1 MNVKVEKTDKN
12 IVTLEIEVTKEMF
25 EEGME
30 KAYRKN
36 VKSIALPGF
45 RKGKAPRKFI
55 EKYYGEGVFYED
67 AINFVCPDA
76 YDKAIEENNI
86 SPVAQPEIEIVQIG
100 GGENLIFKAVVTVK
114 PEFEL
119 GEYKGI
125 KVDKIEYIPKAKD
138 VEAELA
144 RMQEQNARLVTVEDR
159 TVENGDIVTIDY
171 EGFVDGTP
179 FAGGADKNHD
189 LTIGSGQF
197 IPGFEEQLIGK
208 ACNSESEIK
217 VTFPEEYH
225 AEELKGKDAT
235 FKVTIHS
242 IKKKDVPAL
251 DDEFAKDVSEFD
263 TLDALKADIKE
274 QLTKAGETRALRETE
289 EKIMEE
295 IANATEIDIP
305 RPMIET
311 QIDRMMDDFRYRLSS
326 QGLTLEQ
333 YAEYTGMPLTEM
345 RKQYEENAARAV
357 KGSLIL
363 EKIAAVE
370 SIEATEE
377 EIEAELQKMAE
388 SYKMEL
394 DKIKKIMGENIDGIA
409 ADLKTNKTLDFL
421 VKNAEIKK
429 ATTRKK
435 AAPKAADAEAAEE
448 TSPAK
453 KAPAK
458 KTTTTKAAGE
468 AKKTTTTKA
477 KTTSKASGTTAKS
490 TASKSTAAKSTT
502 AKKTTKKE
510 TETDTK
516 KTVKKDTA
524 K

>member
-12 IVTLEIEVTKEMF
+12 IVTLEIEVAKEIF

-55 EKYYGEGVFYED
+55 EKYYGEAVFYED
-67 AINFVCPDA
+67 AINFVCPNA
-76 YDKAIEENNI
+76 YDKAIEENKI

-100 GGENLIFKAVVTVK
+100 NGDNLIFKAVVTVK

-125 KVDKIEYIPKAKD
+125 KVDKIEYIPTDKD
-138 VEAELA
+138 IDAEFA
-144 RMQEQNARLVTVEDR
+144 RMQEQNARIITVEDR
-159 TVENGDIVTIDY
+159 PVENGDIVTIDY
-171 EGFVDGTP
+171 EGFVDGTA

-208 ACNSESEIK
+208 ECGSEIEIN
-217 VTFPEEYH
+217 VTFPTEYH
-225 AEELKGKDAT
+225 AEELKGKDAM

-242 IKKKDVPAL
+242 IKKKELPAL

-263 TLDALKADIKE
+263 TFDALKADVTE

-289 EKIMEE
+289 DKIMEA
-295 IANATEIDIP
+295 IAEATEIDIP
-305 RPMIET
+305 QAMIET
-311 QIDRMMDDFRYRLSS
+311 QIDKMMDDFRYRLSS

-333 YAEYTGMPLTEM
+333 YAEYTGMPITEM
-345 RKQYEENAARAV
+345 RKQYADNAQKAV

-363 EKIAAVE
+363 EKIAE
-370 SIEATEE
+370 TEAIKATDE
-377 EIEAELQKMAE
+377 EIEAELQKMADT
-388 SYKMEL
+388 YKMEL
-394 DKIKKIMGENIDGIA
+394 DKIKKIMGDNLDGIA
-409 ADLKTNKTLDFL
+409 ADLTTNKTLEFL

-429 ATTRKK
+429 ARKK
-435 AAPKAADAEAAEE
+435 ATSKSTDAEVAEE
-448 TSPAK
+448 ATPAK
-453 KAPAK
+453 KSTAK
-458 KTTTTKAAGE
+458 KTTAKSDAAE
-468 AKKTTTTKA
+468 KKTTTKSSAT
-477 KTTSKASGTTAKS
+477 KS
-490 TASKSTAAKSTT
+490 TSAKTT
-502 AKKTTKKE
+502 AKKTTKKD
-510 TETDTK
+510 TEESDK
-516 KTVKKDTA
+516 
-524 K
+524 

>member
-12 IVTLEIEVTKEMF
+12 MITLEIEVAKEVF

-55 EKYYGEGVFYED
+55 EKYYGEAVFFED

-76 YDKAIEENNI
+76 YDKAITDNNI

-100 GGENLIFKAVVTVK
+100 NGENLIFKATVAVK

-119 GEYKGI
+119 AEYKGI
-125 KVDKIEYIPKAKD
+125 KVDKIEYIPTEED
-138 VEAELA
+138 VNAEIA
-144 RMQEQNARLVTVEDR
+144 RMQEQNARILTVEDR
-159 TVENGDIVTIDY
+159 AVENGDIVTIDY
-171 EGFVDGTP
+171 EGFVDDVA
-179 FAGGADKNHD
+179 FAGGSDKNHD

-208 ACNSESEIK
+208 ECGSENEIQVK
-217 VTFPEEYH
+217 FPEEYH
-225 AEELKGKDAT
+225 AEELKGKDAS

-242 IKKKDVPAL
+242 IKKKELPAL

-263 TLDALKADIKE
+263 TFEALKADIKE
-274 QLTKAGETRALRETE
+274 KLTKTGENRALRETE
-289 EKIMEE
+289 DKILET

-311 QIDRMMDDFRYRLSS
+311 QIDKMLDDFRYRLSS

-333 YAEYTGMPLTEM
+333 YAEYTGMKISDM
-345 RKQYEENAARAV
+345 RAQYEENALRAV

-363 EKIAAVE
+363 EKIA
-370 SIEATEE
+370 EAEDIKATDE
-377 EIEAELQKMAE
+377 EIEAELQKMADT
-388 SYKMEL
+388 YNMDL
-394 DKIKKIMGENIDGIA
+394 DKIKKIMGANIEGLS
-409 ADLKTNKTLDFL
+409 ADLATNKTLEFL

-429 ATTRKK
+429 PRKK
-435 AAPKAADAEAAEE
+435 AASKSTEAEIAND
-448 TSPAK
+448 P
-453 KAPAK
+453 APAK
-458 KTTTTKAAGE
+458 KTT
-468 AKKTTTTKA
+468 AKKTT
-477 KTTSKASGTTAKS
+477 SKS
-490 TASKSTAAKSTT
+490 TASKSTATKKST
-502 AKKTTKKE
+502 
-510 TETDTK
+510 
-516 KTVKKDTA
+516 KKDA
-524 K
+524 KDDNKTEA

>member
-1 MNVKVEKTDKN
+1 MNVKVEKTEKN
-12 IVTLEIEVTKEMF
+12 IVTLEIEVAKEIF

-55 EKYYGEGVFYED
+55 EKYYGEAVFYED

-76 YDKAIEENNI
+76 YDKAIEENGI
-86 SPVAQPEIEIVQIG
+86 APVAQPEIDIVQIG
-100 GGENLIFKAVVTVK
+100 NGENFIFKATVTVK
-114 PEFEL
+114 PEFEI

-125 KVDKIEYIPKAKD
+125 KVDKIEYIPTD
-138 VEAELA
+138 DDIQAELS
-144 RMQEQNARLVTVEDR
+144 RMQEQNARIITVEDR
-159 TVENGDIVTIDY
+159 SVENGDIVTIDY
-171 EGFVDGTP
+171 EGFVDGTA
-179 FAGGADKNHD
+179 FDGGADKNHD

-208 ACNSESEIK
+208 ASGEECEIN
-217 VTFPEEYH
+217 VTFPAEYH

-242 IKKKDVPAL
+242 IKKKELPAL
-251 DDEFAKDVSEFD
+251 DDEFAKDISEFD
-263 TLDALKADIKE
+263 TFDALRADVID
-274 QLTKAGETRALRETE
+274 QLTKSGETRALRETE
-289 EKIMEE
+289 EKIMEA

-326 QGLTLEQ
+326 SGLTLEQ

-345 RKQYEENAARAV
+345 RKQYEENAQRAV

-363 EKIAAVE
+363 EKIAE
-370 SIEATEE
+370 IEKIEASEE
-377 EIEAELQKMAE
+377 EIESELQKMAD

-394 DKIKKIMGENIDGIA
+394 DKIKKIMGENTEGIA
-409 ADLKTNKTLDFL
+409 SDIKTNKTLDFL

-429 ATTRKK
+429 ARKK
-435 AAPKAADAEAAEE
+435 AAPKTTDAETAEE
-448 TSPAK
+448 A
-453 KAPAK
+453 APAK
-458 KTTTTKAAGE
+458 KTTT
-468 AKKTTTTKA
+468 KKTTTKA
-477 KTTSKASGTTAKS
+477 NTTEKKS
-490 TASKSTAAKSTT
+490 TATKTKTASAAKSTSEKKT
-502 AKKTTKKE
+502 TTKKDADAAPAKKTAA
-510 TETDTK
+510 K
-516 KTVKKDTA
+516 KTDK
-524 K
+524 